1 MPDVLRLAVPDV
13 LRLEVAGVTVL
24 TEFALPSA
32 ERLTVR
38 DAVFDTLRLAE
49 PEVVRLELPDT
60 LRLFEVSDTLRLAEP
75 ATLRLAAPFRADV
88 TLRLA
93 DPAMVLSDDER
104 LRLRSHPPF
113 TLRLAV

>member
-1 MPDVLRLAVPDV
+1 MLVEALRLAVPDVLRLVVADVLRLAVPDV
-13 LRLEVAGVTVL
+13 LRLEVAGATVL

-49 PEVVRLELPDT
+49 PDVVRLELPDT
-60 LRLFEVSDTLRLAEP
+60 LRL
-75 ATLRLAAPFRADV
+75 AAPFLADV